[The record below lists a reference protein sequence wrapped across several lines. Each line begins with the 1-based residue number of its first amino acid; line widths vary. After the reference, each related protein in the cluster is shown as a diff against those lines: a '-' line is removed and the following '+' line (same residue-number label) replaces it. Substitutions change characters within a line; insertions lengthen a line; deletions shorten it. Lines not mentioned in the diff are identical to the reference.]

1 MNIKQTLLV
10 VLLSYNLSYSQ
21 TKLNLELKTEL
32 DSIYKA
38 DQIIREYVDES
49 TLDSRKSEI
58 ESELGYKF
66 ANINDAYIIM
76 AKNDSINIMRI
87 EILILKHGYAGKS
100 LVGEPTNE
108 TMWYVIQH
116 SNKIKKYYPLIE
128 KAGIENELPKKLVA
142 KMYDRILV
150 EDGKEQVYGTQ
161 GRYVLIKNKK
171 TGIDQLF
178 KYIQP
183 IENPD
188 TVNDRRKK
196 MGFKTT
202 VEENALA
209 MGITYR
215 EYTFKDLEK
224 IFKENDIIN

>member
-1 MNIKQTLLV
+1 M
-10 VLLSYNLSYSQ
+10 
-21 TKLNLELKTEL
+21 

-76 AKNDSINIMRI
+76 AKNNSINIRRI

-196 MGFKTT
+196 MGFK
-202 VEENALA
+202 NYCRRKCACYGNYL
-209 MGITYR
+209 
-215 EYTFKDLEK
+215 
-224 IFKENDIIN
+224 